1 MANRKRCD
9 FCYPDKETRSRIL
22 KQTKNFF
29 ILSDIG
35 PIVPG
40 HLLLIPKK
48 HIPCLATM
56 DKNLEK
62 KFLALKDKITFFSTL
77 YYGFPLIFEH
87 GITGQTIFHAHL
99 HFIPTPDRLLFNPPT
114 LKKVLEKIKTFDANI
129 SIRKIK
135 SLEAVKRSWQKRSK
149 YLYLEENS
157 EKYLVYGQEVPPRFL
172 RDVIAEILGVPER
185 GNWREVTDGQ
195 EILKKVKKNWIEFPK
210 IKSP

>member
-87 GITGQTIFHAHL
+87 CITGQTIFHAHL

-114 LKKVLEKIKTFDANI
+114 LKKVLEKIYKGGTDNC
-129 SIRKIK
+129 RKGCR
-135 SLEAVKRSWQKRSK
+135 L
-149 YLYLEENS
+149 
-157 EKYLVYGQEVPPRFL
+157 
-172 RDVIAEILGVPER
+172 DVINRYLDR
-185 GNWREVTDGQ
+185 
-195 EILKKVKKNWIEFPK
+195 VKNPLPHDNFI
-210 IKSP
+210 